1 MALVGAGLLTSPKV
15 FAENTPG
22 DGPMS
27 TLIQKLADR
36 FGLKEDEVR
45 QVFEEERVERQAER
59 EKRFEEKLDQAV
71 ANGELTV
78 DQKKLIIA
86 KRQELE
92 ANRPERNPGEFAD
105 MTEEERKT
113 AMEGKRAEMETK
125 RSELE
130 AWAEKNGIDMKY
142 LMGGFGMK
150 GGHPGF
156 R

>member
-1 MALVGAGLLTSPKV
+1 
-15 FAENTPG
+15 
-22 DGPMS
+22 
-27 TLIQKLADR
+27 
-36 FGLKEDEVR
+36 
-45 QVFEEERVERQAER
+45 
-59 EKRFEEKLDQAV
+59 
-71 ANGELTV
+71 
-78 DQKKLIIA
+78 
-86 KRQELE
+86 
-92 ANRPERNPGEFAD
+92 